1 MEEYL
6 AVEENINFNDLNEG
20 TYMDEYAIEAQNLT
34 KKYGD
39 FLAVNDLNLKVK
51 KGEVFGFLGPNGA
64 GKTTSISMMVGLLR
78 PSSGKVLING
88 EEVENINKETIGI
101 CPQELVLWENLTC
114 YESLKL
120 IGDMYEVP
128 KDILNQ
134 RIEKLLKDL
143 FLTDK
148 TDTVVSNLSGGMKRR
163 LNLALAVIHEPE
175 IVLLDEPSEGLDP
188 QSRRVLWNYIQSLRD
203 KEGKTVILTT
213 HLMDEADRLSDR
225 VAIIDHGQLLKLD
238 TPKNLKKEVGE
249 GDIIEITLSDS
260 NNNEEVINYIKGF
273 DDIISV
279 IELEGKINLR
289 ALNAVQK
296 LPKIIGTLEE
306 SNIDIDDLAIRQNTL
321 EDVFIELTG
330 TGLRE

>member
-1 MEEYL
+1 M
-6 AVEENINFNDLNEG
+6 G
-20 TYMDEYAIEAQNLT
+20 TTSEYAIEAQNLT

-39 FLAVNDLNLKVK
+39 FLAVNDLNLKIK

-64 GKTTSISMMVGLLR
+64 GKTTSISIMVGLLR
-78 PSSGKVLING
+78 PSSGEVLING
-88 EEVENINKETIGI
+88 EKVDDTDKKTIGI

-120 IGDMYEVP
+120 MGDMYEVP
-128 KDILNQ
+128 NDVLNQ

-148 TDTVVSNLSGGMKRR
+148 ADTVVSNLSGGMKRR

-249 GDIIEITLSDS
+249 GDIIEITLSDQ

-289 ALNAVQK
+289 ALNAVGK

-306 SNIDIDDLAIRQNTL
+306 SNISIDDLAIRQNTL

>member
-1 MEEYL
+1 MSS
-6 AVEENINFNDLNEG
+6 
-20 TYMDEYAIEAQNLT
+20 TSEYAIEAQNLT
-34 KKYGD
+34 KKFGD
-39 FLAVNDLNLKVK
+39 FLAVDNLDLKIK

-78 PSSGKVLING
+78 PSSGNVLING
-88 EEVENINKETIGI
+88 KEVANTDKRTIGI

-120 IGDMYEVP
+120 MGDMYEVP
-128 KDILNQ
+128 KDVLNQ
-134 RIEKLLKDL
+134 KIEKLLKDL

-148 TDTVVSNLSGGMKRR
+148 ANTVVSNLSGGMKRR

-175 IVLLDEPSEGLDP
+175 IVLLDEPPEGLDP
-188 QSRRVLWNYIQSLRD
+188 QSRRVLWNYIRSLRD
-203 KEGKTVILTT
+203 NDGKTVILTT

-249 GDIIEITLSDS
+249 GDIIEMTLSNQNS
-260 NNNEEVINYIKGF
+260 NGEAINYLESL
-273 DDIISV
+273 DDIMSV
-279 IELEGKINLR
+279 VELDGKINLR
-289 ALNAVQK
+289 AFNAVGK
-296 LPKIIGTLEE
+296 LPKIMGALEK
-306 SNIDIDDLAIRQNTL
+306 SSIMIDDLAVRQNTL

>member
-1 MEEYL
+1 M
-6 AVEENINFNDLNEG
+6 G
-20 TYMDEYAIEAQNLT
+20 TTSEYAIEAQNLT
-34 KKYGD
+34 KKYGE
-39 FLAVNDLNLKVK
+39 FLAVNDLNLKIK

-78 PSSGKVLING
+78 PSNGKVLING
-88 EEVENINKETIGI
+88 KEVEDTNKETIGI

-120 IGDMYEVP
+120 MGDMYEVTN
-128 KDILNQ
+128 DVLNQ

-148 TDTVVSNLSGGMKRR
+148 ADTVVSNLSGGMKRR

-260 NNNEEVINYIKGF
+260 GNNEEVITYLKGF

-289 ALNAVQK
+289 ALNAVGK

-306 SNIDIDDLAIRQNTL
+306 SNINIDDLAIRQNTL